1 MRPFKN
7 FASLFGTSLHAEL
20 RHAKGITPAVLSV
33 EETIILLGE
42 PFRAFWE
49 HVSKQYSDPL
59 LGNSMVLIP
68 IRVSLRIL
76 ADTSC
81 NERGFSEYNR
91 IRNATLS
98 HLEVTKVRNLF
109 AIKYY
114 GPKRACLNSTRKK
127 CMKGGKYRHGN

>member
-1 MRPFKN
+1 MAF
-7 FASLFGTSLHAEL
+7 
-20 RHAKGITPAVLSV
+20 TPVFSV
-33 EETIILLGE
+33 EETISELIVLGE
-42 PFRAFWE
+42 PVRAFWE
-49 HVSKQYSDPL
+49 HVSKHYSDPL
-59 LGNSMVLIP
+59 LGYPMVLIP
-68 IRVSLRIL
+68 IRVSLLSL

-114 GPKRACLNSTRKK
+114 GPKRACPKK

>member
-1 MRPFKN
+1 
-7 FASLFGTSLHAEL
+7 LHAEL
-20 RHAKGITPAVLSV
+20 RHARGLTPVLSV

-49 HVSKQYSDPL
+49 HASKQYIDPL
-59 LGNSMVLIP
+59 LGNPMVLIP

-76 ADTSC
+76 PDTSC

-91 IRNATLS
+91 IRNATQS
-98 HLEVTKVRNLF
+98 NLEVNKVRNLF

-114 GPKRACLNSTRKK
+114 GPKRACPKK

>member
-1 MRPFKN
+1 M
-7 FASLFGTSLHAEL
+7 HAEL
-20 RHAKGITPAVLSV
+20 RHARGLTPVFSV

-49 HVSKQYSDPL
+49 HVSKHYSDPL
-59 LGNSMVLIP
+59 LGYPMVLIP
-68 IRVSLRIL
+68 IRVSLLIL

-81 NERGFSEYNR
+81 NERGFSEYNC

-98 HLEVTKVRNLF
+98 NLEVAKVRNLF

-114 GPKRACLNSTRKK
+114 GPKRACPKK